1 MAAKAGIGARMA
13 PLIDKYGFDVDDAA
27 AAGTRIAATLH
38 GLATQLRAQQA
49 RGASYFVGDALSCVD
64 IYWTSVMNMLLPLPA
79 AQCPIRESSRP
90 AFTATDPQIV
100 AALDTILVE
109 HRDRIFK
116 AHFRDPME
124 F

>member
-1 MAAKAGIGARMA
+1 GARMA
-13 PLIDKYGFDVDDAA
+13 PLIDKYGFDADDSA
-27 AAGTRIAATLH
+27 AAGARIGATLR
-38 GLATQLRAQQA
+38 GLSTQLRAQQA
-49 RGASYFVGDALSCVD
+49 RGVPYFVGEGLSCVD
-64 IYWTSVMNMLLPLPA
+64 IYWTSIMNMIVPLPA
-79 AQCPIRESSRP
+79 AQCPIREASRP

-100 AALDTILVE
+100 AALDPILVE